1 MLCRSGIV
9 STVPVEIQN
18 RKILAVLDTGA
29 EVTVLSDRL
38 LKELH
43 PQPSL
48 IRKVTLKSAGRG
60 LKMEGRVV
68 GPINIK
74 IGKNLYNEEIYVAP
88 IEDDMLLGLK
98 FLRKIGAS
106 ADVANDI
113 LTIKDEQIPMQFGNT
128 NDRGLTR
135 IARVRIAK
143 EVVIPTLT
151 VTKVPCHLSRKLHDF
166 IIEPSIN
173 RIPDT
178 IIMPRTFHNGGSA
191 THACMINLSND
202 EIKLLPEKV
211 IAIPVK
217 KRDHDYITVISQ
229 TSHKC
234 EVIIKTSQ

>member
-18 RKILAVLDTGA
+18 RKILVVLDTAA

-43 PQPSL
+43 SQPAM

-106 ADVANDI
+106 SHMANDI
-113 LTIKDEQIPMQFGNT
+113 
-128 NDRGLTR
+128 
-135 IARVRIAK
+135 
-143 EVVIPTLT
+143 
-151 VTKVPCHLSRKLHDF
+151 
-166 IIEPSIN
+166 
-173 RIPDT
+173 
-178 IIMPRTFHNGGSA
+178 
-191 THACMINLSND
+191 
-202 EIKLLPEKV
+202 
-211 IAIPVK
+211 
-217 KRDHDYITVISQ
+217 
-229 TSHKC
+229 
-234 EVIIKTSQ
+234 